1 MPTDRDYWK
10 PDRVVMRRK
19 AHTRRALFNKN
30 RILALLSLILAGF
43 LWWGLYLLL
52 HLSAVQVVSI
62 EVSGTETL
70 SQNDIQS
77 SLESLIAGDRWHLVP
92 RRNIFFISTAS
103 LEKTLKSSIPTITE
117 VHIKKVFPRAL
128 DVTIRERELWAIYC
142 AGEYAIEIV
151 STSTLAVASPV
162 EIAGLANGRP
172 TESDFS
178 NCYMLDRD
186 GVLYQPAPSV
196 EGSLLLQVRSDEFP
210 SSNDLLG
217 VKSLDPGLI
226 VNLALLSDET
236 REVLG
241 FGVSAFELHKNS
253 PKDVWFEA
261 PERFRVV
268 LTRGS
273 DYREALKTVK
283 TVLDNQIR
291 DRRNALEYI
300 DARFGTRVYY
310 KLRP

>member
-103 LEKTLKSSIPTITE
+103 LEKTLKSSVPTIAE

-151 STSTLAVASPV
+151 STSTLAAAS
-162 EIAGLANGRP
+162 P

-196 EGSLLLQVRSDEFP
+196 EG
-210 SSNDLLG
+210 
-217 VKSLDPGLI
+217 
-226 VNLALLSDET
+226 
-236 REVLG
+236 
-241 FGVSAFELHKNS
+241 
-253 PKDVWFEA
+253 
-261 PERFRVV
+261 
-268 LTRGS
+268 
-273 DYREALKTVK
+273 
-283 TVLDNQIR
+283 
-291 DRRNALEYI
+291 
-300 DARFGTRVYY
+300 
-310 KLRP
+310 